1 MFHFISVITDIQL
14 NDFKTISKVPYKG
27 NYKWVWNQLRLS
39 ADYKVCG
46 VLDLRKVSKSLR
58 GEAHR
63 RDPSLPGP
71 SPHLPVHLLP
81 VIQAILSQPQNLVHF
96 GYITYAGSFVD
107 FSKPSV
113 SDVVPGLEVGPMM
126 TSVSPLADGGA

>member
-1 MFHFISVITDIQL
+1 M
-14 NDFKTISKVPYKG
+14 
-27 NYKWVWNQLRLS
+27 S
-39 ADYKVCG
+39 A
-46 VLDLRKVSKSLR
+46 SLG
-58 GEAHR
+58 GETHR
-63 RDPSLPGP
+63 EDPCQALP
-71 SPHLPVHLLP
+71 PHLPVPLVP